1 MQLRSIGCSIPSR
14 TKDSLKRRQFK
25 AGNAGYTLV
34 EILVTLAVLST
45 ALPALMYS
53 FRNAAQ
59 GQALSENRTTALYLL
74 KFRMAEIALG
84 GYPDIGEEDGEF
96 GENSRFRW
104 RSKVQDVVSD
114 EIENLRLIT
123 VTLTWQERGTEESI
137 SMNTYMADREKQPQ
151 GQGGGQQPQGGENDN
166 TGRNG

>member
-1 MQLRSIGCSIPSR
+1 MQSRSIGWSSSSP
-14 TKDSLKRRQFK
+14 TKDSLRRHQPMT
-25 AGNAGYTLV
+25 GNSGFTIV
-34 EILVTLAVLST
+34 EILVTLTVLSV

-59 GQALSENRTTALYLL
+59 GQAVSENRTTAINLL
-74 KFRMAEIALG
+74 RFRMAEIELG
-84 GYPDIGEEDGEF
+84 GYPDIGDETGEF

-104 RSKVQDVVSD
+104 HSNVKDAASD

-123 VTLTWQERGTEESI
+123 VTLTWQEQGKEESI

-151 GQGGGQQPQGGENDN
+151 GQSGGQQP
-166 TGRNG
+166 